1 MINEKGKVFMDEK
14 VSLVI
19 SFDIFL
25 LIWAVA
31 LFLIAYLMFYKYLV
45 QEKRCT
51 AKTTGVVKGY
61 TMLSYGGENAGVH
74 LPIVHYYVDNK
85 EYKVVGPKYKS
96 YVVKSNIGPLSD
108 NSAIYQGNSQVLIIN
123 RSSNSFVNI
132 RTNFMEE
139 IFPVGTEV
147 DVFYDPKKPKLA
159 YVLRYCNN
167 KWCFWLTFLTGI
179 AVVMFMIID
188 LLILFTL

>member
-1 MINEKGKVFMDEK
+1 MGSCIVSYSLFNVLQVFG
-14 VSLVI
+14 S
-19 SFDIFL
+19 
-25 LIWAVA
+25 
-31 LFLIAYLMFYKYLV
+31 
-45 QEKRCT
+45 R
-51 AKTTGVVKGY
+51 KTMYSKDNGSGKGY
-61 TMLSYGGENAGVH
+61 TMFSYGGENAGVH
-74 LPIVHYYVDNK
+74 LTIVHYCVDNK

-123 RSSNSFVNI
+123 RCSNSFVNI

-139 IFPVGTEV
+139 IFSVGTEV

-167 KWCFWLTFLTGI
+167 KWCFWLTFLAGMG
-179 AVVMFMIID
+179 VVVFMIID
-188 LLILFTL
+188 LIILFTL